1 MVTFNDGLSFEDN
14 ENKPP
19 AHPDSHYEEV
29 PKEPPYAKYSDEDS
43 VYFEAEDKAAREA
56 QEKSFA

>member
-29 PKEPPYAKYSDEDS
+29 PKEPPYAKYTEEDS
-43 VYFEAEDKAAREA
+43 AFFEAEEKAARVRQA
-56 QEKSFA
+56 QSFV